1 MGVIM
6 WADAGVRI
14 ERRKALFAQA
24 LDLVVQIGWRE
35 DRAARWA
42 SGRWPAWN
50 GGEVK
55 FRTLWQPGDA
65 RLGQITR
72 RRVGRG

>member
-1 MGVIM
+1 IM

-14 ERRKALFAQA
+14 EGAKELFAQA
-24 LDLVVQIGWRE
+24 LDIVVQIGWRE
-35 DRAARWA
+35 GQRRALGVWEVAGLER
-42 SGRWPAWN
+42 
-50 GGEVK
+50 GEVK

-72 RRVGRG
+72 RRG